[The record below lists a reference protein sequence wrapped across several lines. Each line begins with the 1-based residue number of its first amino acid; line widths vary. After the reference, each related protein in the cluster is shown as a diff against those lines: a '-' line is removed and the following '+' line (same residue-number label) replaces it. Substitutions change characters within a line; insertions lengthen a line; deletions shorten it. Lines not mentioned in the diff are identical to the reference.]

1 DERLAIRSV
10 KAYPVKVGGL
20 FRDAPPKFTS
30 DYDPARW
37 RWFGPFA
44 QLAGALIVEIQT
56 EKGITGYGLGSGG
69 GAGAYIIEHHLK
81 DLLIGVNA
89 LNTELLWDQMYSST
103 LFYGRKGVPIMAI
116 SGVDLALWDIRGKH
130 AGQPVH
136 RLLGGPTKAM

>member
-1 DERLAIRSV
+1 MPKRISRRALLAAAPAIVYGADERLAIRSV

-103 LFYGRKGVPIMAI
+103 L
-116 SGVDLALWDIRGKH
+116 
-130 AGQPVH
+130 
-136 RLLGGPTKAM
+136 